1 VRRDE
6 LEALGIRTL
15 PVMAT
20 VALGALPG
28 PPEWAPRLAAIG
40 VDVLASGA
48 AVDTPDTWTAAQ
60 AAVPYRPVKAM
71 AGDAGA
77 LVAAGARIVEG
88 AGGPV
93 AGAYRLGA
101 DDAMVVVVDGASA
114 EVEDPNVVAREVVE
128 AALSTPPARL
138 WVASS
143 PGLDRLPDEVAE
155 AKLRALAE
163 CAYRA
168 RLVFTK
174 EQTTPD

>member
-6 LEALGIRTL
+6 LEALGIRAL

-28 PPEWAPRLAAIG
+28 PPEWAPRLASIG
-40 VDVLASGA
+40 IDVLASGA
-48 AVDTPDTWTAAQ
+48 AADTPGTWAAAQ
-60 AAVPYRPVKAM
+60 AAVPYRPVKAI
-71 AGDAGA
+71 AGDAAA
-77 LVAAGARIVEG
+77 LVAAGARIVEI
-88 AGGPV
+88 AGPV
-93 AGAYRLGA
+93 TGAYRLGP
-101 DDAMVVVVDGASA
+101 DEVTVVAVDGSSP
-114 EVEDPNVVAREVVE
+114 EVEDPNEVARVVVE
-128 AALSTPPARL
+128 AALEVPPSRL
-138 WVASS
+138 WVVAS